1 MTDEKICLFVM
12 LKICIYISISS
23 SFHLNHVQNY
33 EANTLSNLWL
43 NGIANCSEKPVAY
56 SSLTF
61 IIISENFYFIFRVPD
76 PNCSDDHENKQI
88 TVQIITR
95 LKQCPYRSD
104 TGNQD
109 VYKND
114 DMPGSKAYVH
124 REIKS
129 QHNCCY
135 QK

>member
-1 MTDEKICLFVM
+1 M

-23 SFHLNHVQNY
+23 SFHLNHLQNY

-76 PNCSDDHENKQI
+76 PNCFLTVSMQPKEAESSRLLDALEKKQAQSMQRRADAISFGSYRKDGGDH
-88 TVQIITR
+88 V
-95 LKQCPYRSD
+95 
-104 TGNQD
+104 
-109 VYKND
+109 
-114 DMPGSKAYVH
+114 
-124 REIKS
+124 
-129 QHNCCY
+129 
-135 QK
+135 